1 MFNFDIL
8 IRQASENGLKPAE
21 VMNMSHR
28 QYTNFI
34 VGQIRLAKAQNKQ
47 TRINNVISGYYS
59 GYYSG
64 NYKNTEKPSKII
76 NEIINEDNST
86 SNTEFDSEQNKIDL
100 KELMLLHKN
109 WK

>member
-1 MFNFDIL
+1 MFNFDIR

-21 VMNMSHR
+21 VMSMSHR

-34 VGQIRLAKAQNKQ
+34 VGQIRLAKAHSKQ
-47 TRINNVISGYYS
+47 TRINNVIGGFYA

-64 NYKNTEKPSKII
+64 NYKNTDKPSKII
-76 NEIINEDNST
+76 NEIINEDVKND
-86 SNTEFDSEQNKIDL
+86 NFDTEQNKIDL
-100 KELMLLHKN
+100 KELMLLHKK

>member
-8 IRQASENGLKPAE
+8 VRQASENGLKPAE
-21 VMNMSHR
+21 VMSMSHR

-34 VGQIRLAKAQNKQ
+34 VGQIRLARAKNKQ
-47 TRINNVISGYYS
+47 TRINNVIGGYYS

-64 NYKNTEKPSKII
+64 NYKNTEDPDKII
-76 NEIINEDNST
+76 NKIINEDNT
-86 SNTEFDSEQNKIDL
+86 NADFDKEQNKNDL
-100 KELMLLHKN
+100 RELMALHKN

>member
-8 IRQASENGLKPAE
+8 IRQASENGLKPSE
-21 VMNMSHR
+21 VMSMSHR

-34 VGQIRLAKAQNKQ
+34 VGQIRLEKAKSKQ
-47 TRINNVISGYYS
+47 TRINNVVAGYYS

-64 NYKNTEKPSKII
+64 NYKNTEKPSKFID
-76 NEIINEDNST
+76 EILREDNT
-86 SNTEFDSEQNKIDL
+86 NADFDKEQNKIDL
-100 KELMLLHKN
+100 KEVMALHKN

>member
-8 IRQASENGLKPAE
+8 IRQASENDLRPAE

-34 VGQIRLAKAQNKQ
+34 VGQIRLARAKSKQ

-76 NEIINEDNST
+76 NEIINEDDT
-86 SNTEFDSEQNKIDL
+86 SNNTNFDKEQNKIDL
-100 KELMLLHKN
+100 MQLMSLHKN